1 MYGIFYL
8 LKKITVALIITAKC
22 EMSKEKTFDTT
33 YSSVPKIFNG
43 SFPAIFYM
51 RGRKPRHFSSETGFC
66 LLVTHLRKP
75 LFHKASERL

>member
-1 MYGIFYL
+1 MF
-8 LKKITVALIITAKC
+8 ALIITAKC
-22 EMSKEKTFDTT
+22 TMSKEK

-66 LLVTHLRKP
+66 LLVTPLRKP
-75 LFHKASERL
+75 LFYKAYERL